1 MVTKSELIKKLRQSI
16 IANTNKRGYVDITEE
31 TVADIVTDLEQIIN
45 IEYAEEVVSEQ
56 LSFDIETV

>member
-16 IANTNKRGYVDITEE
+16 VTNTNKRGYVDITEE
-31 TVADIVTDLEQIIN
+31 TVSDIVTDLEQIIN

-56 LSFDIETV
+56 LSFDI

>member
-16 IANTNKRGYVDITEE
+16 VINTNKRGYVDITEE

-56 LSFDIETV
+56 LSFDI

>member
-16 IANTNKRGYVDITEE
+16 VTNTNKRGYVDITEE

-45 IEYAEEVVSEQ
+45 IQYAEEVVSEQ
-56 LSFDIETV
+56 LSFDI

>member
-16 IANTNKRGYVDITEE
+16 VTNTNKRGYVDITEE
-31 TVADIVTDLEQIIN
+31 TVSDIVTDLEQIIN

-56 LSFDIETV
+56 LSFDIESV

>member
-16 IANTNKRGYVDITEE
+16 VTNTNKRGYVDITEE

-45 IEYAEEVVSEQ
+45 IQYAEEVVSEQ
-56 LSFDIETV
+56 LSFDIQGC

>member
-16 IANTNKRGYVDITEE
+16 VANTNKRGYVDITEE

-56 LSFDIETV
+56 FSFDIE

>member
-16 IANTNKRGYVDITEE
+16 VANTNKRGYVDITEE

-45 IEYAEEVVSEQ
+45 IEYAGEVVSEQ
-56 LSFDIETV
+56 FSFDIE

>member
-16 IANTNKRGYVDITEE
+16 VANTNKRGYVDITEE
-31 TVADIVTDLEQIIN
+31 TVSDIVTDLEQIIN

-56 LSFDIETV
+56 LSFDIESV